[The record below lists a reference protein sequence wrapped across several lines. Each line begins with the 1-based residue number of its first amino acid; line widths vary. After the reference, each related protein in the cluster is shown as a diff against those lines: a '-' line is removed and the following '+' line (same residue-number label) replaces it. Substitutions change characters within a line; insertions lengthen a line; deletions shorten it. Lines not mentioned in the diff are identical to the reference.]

1 MAKKKKIS
9 GGFGKF
15 NMDDKSFGE
24 AFNKFKAEGINP
36 FPYKGK
42 MYSTTTRDEV
52 ETGRKAK
59 NIGASSDYSKAS
71 SSYQD
76 APKPPKVKKNI
87 SMPSTKSTRSDTSK
101 SDKVK
106 GTTNVKTEKKKKGGN
121 PLFMKKGGVVKTKM
135 KRTNKASKR
144 ADGIARKGKTKGR
157 MI

>member
-1 MAKKKKIS
+1 MTKKKRIS

-24 AFNKFKAEGINP
+24 AFNKFKADGINP

-42 MYSTTTRDEV
+42 MYSTKTRDEV
-52 ETGRKAK
+52 EAGRKDK

-76 APKPPKVKKNI
+76 APKSSKVKKNI

-106 GTTNVKTEKKKKGGN
+106 GTTNVKTERKKRGSVFN
-121 PLFMKKGGVVKTKM
+121 MKKGGVVKTKM